1 MTEIEIK
8 SLQAK
13 LELNN
18 QIRYIDKMIIYYVQ
32 NTAKELLKN
41 ILYPKYYTKEN
52 ETIEFTIEEFET
64 LKKGLKKLDSDEGF
78 KYLTSSFNEDYL
90 IPKKEKLKILSML

>member
-13 LELNN
+13 LELSNE
-18 QIRYIDKMIIYYVQ
+18 IRYIDKMIIHYVQ

-41 ILYPKYYTKEN
+41 ILNPKYYTKEN